1 MGGSRSKKNERGTPV
16 PSLNFGGG
24 GQVQHNSHTPRMNAF
39 STGSRLKYKKKESNL
54 NEGQRETRAVQPVER
69 LQVSKRVQNVPHS
82 LEVPSQMPAMTP
94 RGTSSY
100 KDILLTPRF
109 QVQQS
114 RGSMTSRESPGLGN
128 TLGRQQRCAAP
139 SPQTSRLRRGQQ
151 QQQHVEVSGSRP
163 MDARVQTNSS
173 SVQSDADLLYHLA
186 GLIKRLETAGDESM
200 VSLQL
205 SKGIQVIARRIGVPA
220 GVLDMLQLH
229 EQQRIAPK
237 VGSETVTLKPNLA
250 TRAVNSPETNQDSM
264 QIVTPEVKDKFRS
277 ISLKISEIES
287 ILLHDMSQ

>member
-39 STGSRLKYKKKESNL
+39 STGSRLKYNKKESNL
-54 NEGQRETRAVQPVER
+54 NEGQRETRTVQPVER

-139 SPQTSRLRRGQQ
+139 SPQTSRLRRGQ
-151 QQQHVEVSGSRP
+151 HVEVSGPRP
-163 MDARVQTNSS
+163 MDTRDQTNSS
-173 SVQSDADLLYHLA
+173 PVQSDADLLYHLA
-186 GLIKRLETAGDESM
+186 GLIKRLETASDESM

-237 VGSETVTLKPNLA
+237 VGNETVTLKPNLA
-250 TRAVNSPETNQDSM
+250 TRAVNSPETKEDSM
-264 QIVTPEVKDKFRS
+264 HVVTPEVKDKFRS
-277 ISLKISEIES
+277 ISSKISEIES

>member
-24 GQVQHNSHTPRMNAF
+24 GQVQHNSHTPRMNTF
-39 STGSRLKYKKKESNL
+39 SNGSRLKYNRKDSNL
-54 NEGQRETRAVQPVER
+54 NEGQRESRAAQPVER
-69 LQVSKRVQNVPHS
+69 LQVSRVQNVSHS

-151 QQQHVEVSGSRP
+151 QHVEVSGPRP
-163 MDARVQTNSS
+163 MDTRDQTNSS
-173 SVQSDADLLYHLA
+173 PVQSDADLLYRLA

-237 VGSETVTLKPNLA
+237 VGNETVTLKPNLA
-250 TRAVNSPETNQDSM
+250 TRAVNSPETKEDSM
-264 QIVTPEVKDKFRS
+264 HVVTPEVKDKFRS